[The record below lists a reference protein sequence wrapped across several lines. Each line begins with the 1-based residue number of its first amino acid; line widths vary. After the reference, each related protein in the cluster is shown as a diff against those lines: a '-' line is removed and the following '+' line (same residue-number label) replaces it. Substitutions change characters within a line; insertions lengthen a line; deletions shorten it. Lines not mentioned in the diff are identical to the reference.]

1 MSDPEGSSSGVLL
14 KRTGVFL
21 AHEIE
26 CNLHVC
32 LSCRCA
38 ASLARDVWLVVCA
51 QPREC
56 LFRMFTP
63 VRRMWKN
70 DSVRSFAVV
79 MRFRVYTRM

>member
-21 AHEIE
+21 AQEIE
-26 CNLHVC
+26 RNLHVC

-56 LFRMFTP
+56 LFGYSP
-63 VRRMWKN
+63 Q
-70 DSVRSFAVV
+70 FAVCGK
-79 MRFRVYTRM
+79 MIQSEALQL